1 MQRAEGRV
9 SKARRSLRRMLTY
22 AGVCSE
28 LSDASAKLDE
38 LCDVLEEKNT
48 RIEYN
53 RERLL
58 AMDKKLKA
66 SYIDIYEIA
75 VACGHVCSVCCSR
88 WTRSSRP
95 YVYVYMYSVCIY
107 SIICMYVCVCV
118 YIKICNGEEAQG
130 LLHIYIYMC

>member
-1 MQRAEGRV
+1 
-9 SKARRSLRRMLTY
+9 MLTY
-22 AGVCSE
+22 ADVCRE

-66 SYIDIYEIA
+66 SYI
-75 VACGHVCSVCCSR
+75 
-88 WTRSSRP
+88 
-95 YVYVYMYSVCIY
+95 
-107 SIICMYVCVCV
+107 SI
-118 YIKICNGEEAQG
+118 
-130 LLHIYIYMC
+130 HIYIHKHMYIFIYIYIYIYIYINIYRHKYIYINIYIYIYI

>member
-1 MQRAEGRV
+1 MLTYV
-9 SKARRSLRRMLTY
+9 LTY
-22 AGVCSE
+22 AGVCRE

-38 LCDVLEEKNT
+38 LCDLLEEKNT

-66 SYIDIYEIA
+66 SYIYVYIYIYIYM
-75 VACGHVCSVCCSR
+75 R

-95 YVYVYMYSVCIY
+95 PS
-107 SIICMYVCVCV
+107 
-118 YIKICNGEEAQG
+118 
-130 LLHIYIYMC
+130 

>member
-1 MQRAEGRV
+1 
-9 SKARRSLRRMLTY
+9 MLTY

-95 YVYVYMYSVCIY
+95 YMYMYICILYVYIVSYVC
-107 SIICMYVCVCV
+107 MCVCV
-118 YIKICNGEEAQG
+118 YT
-130 LLHIYIYMC
+130 